1 MEIGRRN
8 RIAPAARIFPP
19 RDNYTNRMKA
29 EILSIGSEIT
39 SGQNLD
45 TNAQW
50 LSRRLAELGIPVGFH
65 TTVADDLAD
74 NLAVV
79 RAALD
84 RADLV
89 IATGG
94 LGPTQDD
101 LTREAIAAVAGVELV
116 EDAASLDHIRGLFA
130 KRNREMPDR
139 NRVQALFPKGAEVL
153 FNSCG
158 TAPGIWMRFGAK
170 AIAAMPGVPNEMFA
184 MFEEQVKPRLVA
196 AGFGGGSVFLQRK
209 INTFGAG
216 ESAIEEKL
224 LDLTRRG
231 HVPEVGITVS
241 DAVISLRILARGPTL
256 AQVQQQVE
264 PIERTI
270 RERLG
275 GFVFGVEDEEL
286 HDVVLR
292 LLAARGQSIATA
304 ESLTAGLVA
313 HRLGTVPGASKH
325 LLGGVVAYTNDV
337 KVRELGVPSEKIA
350 KYSAVSTHVAKA
362 MAEGVRAKFG
372 ADWGV
377 ATTGYAGPAGGD
389 DGTPAGTV
397 FVAVASA
404 HRTRVQPYSWGGTRT
419 EIQSRTAKLALN
431 LLRLELE
438 QSATVPPSVS

>member
-1 MEIGRRN
+1 
-8 RIAPAARIFPP
+8 
-19 RDNYTNRMKA
+19 MKA

-79 RAALD
+79 RTALG

-101 LTREAIAAVAGVELV
+101 LTREVLATVAGVELV
-116 EDAASLDHIRGLFA
+116 EDPDSLEYIRSLFA

-139 NRVQALFPKGAEVL
+139 NRVQAMFPEGAEVL

-170 AIAAMPGVPNEMFA
+170 AVAAMPGVPSEMFA
-184 MFEEQVKPRLVA
+184 MFESQVKPRLKA
-196 AGFGGGSVFLQRK
+196 AGFGGGGVFVQRK

-224 LDLTRRG
+224 LDITRRG

-256 AQVQQQVE
+256 AKIQEQIE
-264 PIERTI
+264 PVERTI

-275 GFVFGVEDEEL
+275 SYVFGVEDEEL
-286 HDVVLR
+286 QDVVLR
-292 LLAARGQSIATA
+292 LLAARGQTVATA

-313 HRLGTVPGASKH
+313 HRIGTVPGASKH
-325 LLGGVVAYTNDV
+325 LLGGIVAYTNEV
-337 KVRELGVPSEKIA
+337 KIRELGVSPESLA
-350 KYSAVSTHVAKA
+350 RDTAVSAGVALA
-362 MAEGVRAKFG
+362 MAEGVRAKFD
-372 ADWGV
+372 ADWGI
-377 ATTGYAGPAGGD
+377 ATTGYAGPTGGD

-397 FVAVASA
+397 FVAVASRD
-404 HRTRVQPYSWGGTRT
+404 RTRVQPYSWGGTRA

-431 LLRLELE
+431 LLRLELD
-438 QSATVPPSVS
+438 QSAPMPPSVS